1 MLLKSQ
7 TLMALKARALVLFH
21 LLVWSL
27 LGTFSVS
34 YGTESDISCLKS
46 IRDSLKDPLNLLTSS
61 WTFDNLIEG
70 SICKE
75 LENLDLSGN
84 ELAGSIPHDINEI
97 LPSITMLNLSD
108 NNFSGEIP
116 SSIGNCAY
124 LQVLELDKNRLTGRI
139 SQQLSQLSRLR
150 IFSVTNNLLSGPV
163 PEFVNNI
170 NVTRESY
177 VNNSGLCGGPLEYC
191 KKHRW
196 EFEVSF
202 KSGFVISYVIFA
214 SLYTAFFM
222 YYFNHG
228 FGSKKRGLKKR
239 NHESMPTTMTAVKAR
254 RKNRTEPYYVSQF
267 PAEEHQQERSKEFFI
282 VEGIVANIS
291 FARLSE
297 ATNNFSANN
306 VIGSGKM
313 GTVYKAMLLDGTI
326 LAVKRLQASQ
336 HYENQLIS
344 EVMTLGRLRHNNL
357 VPLMGF
363 CLEMQEAVLVY
374 KYMSNGSLHDWLS
387 AVEDKGKTLE
397 WSLRVKIVVGIAR
410 GLAWL
415 HHRSDFRIVHLDI
428 SSKCILLDQKF
439 EPKIS
444 NFGRTISR
452 SFAIDSESGEME
464 MIKKDVYSFGI
475 VLLELLTVAKGY
487 DGEIFQF
494 LKIACNCVQPCPDQR
509 PTMLEVC
516 DTLRA
521 IRERYG
527 LTVKDDY
534 ELLRQPEIAAA
545 ITTEHEIIEVKSQ

>member
-1 MLLKSQ
+1 MLGSLVGTQLRIEVYGIQLVNMGLKGEFP
-7 TLMALKARALVLFH
+7 R
-21 LLVWSL
+21 
-27 LGTFSVS
+27 G
-34 YGTESDISCLKS
+34 
-46 IRDSLKDPLNLLTSS
+46 
-61 WTFDNLIEG
+61 IEE
-70 SICKE
+70 CRE

-84 ELAGSIPHDINEI
+84 ELSGSIPHDINEI

-108 NNFSGEIP
+108 NDFSGEIP

-124 LQVLELDKNRLTGRI
+124 LQ
-139 SQQLSQLSRLR
+139 
-150 IFSVTNNLLSGPV
+150 
-163 PEFVNNI
+163 
-170 NVTRESY
+170 
-177 VNNSGLCGGPLEYC
+177 
-191 KKHRW
+191 
-196 EFEVSF
+196 
-202 KSGFVISYVIFA
+202 
-214 SLYTAFFM
+214 AFFM

-475 VLLELLTVAKGY
+475 VLLELLTGKKQSQMTNFPNGLDGTLVQRNNHISSTSCGMYDVIDKSLVAKGY

-516 DTLRA
+516 ETLRA

>member
-7 TLMALKARALVLFH
+7 TLMAFNARALVLFH

-70 SICKE
+70 SICKYVGVTCWNPAQNRVYGIQLVNMGLKGEFPRGIEDCRE

-84 ELAGSIPHDINEI
+84 ELSGSIPHDINEI

-108 NNFSGEIP
+108 NDFSGEIP

-124 LQVLELDKNRLTGRI
+124 LQVLKLDKNRLTGRI

-214 SLYTAFFM
+214 FLYTAFFM

-254 RKNRTEPYYVSQF
+254 RKNRTEPCYVSQF
-267 PAEEHQQERSKEFFI
+267 PAEEHQQERSKE
-282 VEGIVANIS
+282 
-291 FARLSE
+291 
-297 ATNNFSANN
+297 
-306 VIGSGKM
+306 
-313 GTVYKAMLLDGTI
+313 
-326 LAVKRLQASQ
+326 
-336 HYENQLIS
+336 
-344 EVMTLGRLRHNNL
+344 
-357 VPLMGF
+357 VPSSL
-363 CLEMQEAVLVY
+363 
-374 KYMSNGSLHDWLS
+374 SLHLICNPHNL
-387 AVEDKGKTLE
+387 TH
-397 WSLRVKIVVGIAR
+397 GI
-410 GLAWL
+410 L
-415 HHRSDFRIVHLDI
+415 
-428 SSKCILLDQKF
+428 
-439 EPKIS
+439 
-444 NFGRTISR
+444 
-452 SFAIDSESGEME
+452 
-464 MIKKDVYSFGI
+464 
-475 VLLELLTVAKGY
+475 
-487 DGEIFQF
+487 
-494 LKIACNCVQPCPDQR
+494 
-509 PTMLEVC
+509 
-516 DTLRA
+516 
-521 IRERYG
+521 
-527 LTVKDDY
+527 
-534 ELLRQPEIAAA
+534 
-545 ITTEHEIIEVKSQ
+545 

>member
-1 MLLKSQ
+1 
-7 TLMALKARALVLFH
+7 
-21 LLVWSL
+21 
-27 LGTFSVS
+27 
-34 YGTESDISCLKS
+34 
-46 IRDSLKDPLNLLTSS
+46 
-61 WTFDNLIEG
+61 
-70 SICKE
+70 
-75 LENLDLSGN
+75 
-84 ELAGSIPHDINEI
+84 
-97 LPSITMLNLSD
+97 
-108 NNFSGEIP
+108 
-116 SSIGNCAY
+116 
-124 LQVLELDKNRLTGRI
+124 
-139 SQQLSQLSRLR
+139 
-150 IFSVTNNLLSGPV
+150 
-163 PEFVNNI
+163 
-170 NVTRESY
+170 
-177 VNNSGLCGGPLEYC
+177 
-191 KKHRW
+191 
-196 EFEVSF
+196 
-202 KSGFVISYVIFA
+202 
-214 SLYTAFFM
+214 
-222 YYFNHG
+222 
-228 FGSKKRGLKKR
+228 
-239 NHESMPTTMTAVKAR
+239 
-254 RKNRTEPYYVSQF
+254 
-267 PAEEHQQERSKEFFI
+267 
-282 VEGIVANIS
+282 
-291 FARLSE
+291 
-297 ATNNFSANN
+297 
-306 VIGSGKM
+306 M

-374 KYMSNGSLHDWLS
+374 KYMSNGSLYDWLS

-475 VLLELLTVAKGY
+475 VLLELLTGKKQSQMINFPNGLDGTLVQRNNHISSTSCGMYDVIDKSLVAKGY

-494 LKIACNCVQPCPDQR
+494 LKIAFNCVQPCPDQR

-516 DTLRA
+516 ETLRA